1 MLYTYMYIRTYIYF
15 FKDRN
20 MEQASNEI
28 LGHYDFVKGN
38 MRQDSKLGKTHIE
51 KSVFFCGWTTKD
63 VGRVNPPDHYVKK
76 HFFFSKIRPF

>member
-1 MLYTYMYIRTYIYF
+1 MLYMYKDMIYF

-20 MEQASNEI
+20 LEKSSNDI

-51 KSVFFCGWTTKD
+51 KSVFFV
-63 VGRVNPPDHYVKK
+63 VGPLRV
-76 HFFFSKIRPF
+76 